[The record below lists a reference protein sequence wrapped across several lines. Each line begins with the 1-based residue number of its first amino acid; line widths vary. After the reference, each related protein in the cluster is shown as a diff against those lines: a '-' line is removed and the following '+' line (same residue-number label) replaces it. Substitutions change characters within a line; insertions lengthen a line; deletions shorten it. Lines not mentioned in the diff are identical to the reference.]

1 MTATDKTPILLV
13 DDRPE
18 NLIALENLLEDPG
31 LDIFTAPS
39 GNEALRLTLKHD
51 FALVLMD
58 VRMPDMDGFETAE
71 LMRAYPKTSCLPI
84 IFVSAV
90 MKDTKHQFKG
100 FETGAFD
107 YLLKPIDPTILRSK
121 VRVFCDLYQQRQML
135 ETHEQ
140 QLEAIIRERTA
151 ELNTTLD
158 NLRESEKR
166 FRALLESVTSYMF
179 TVAMDDGRAVS
190 TEHGAGCLGVT
201 GFSAGEYAA
210 DPDLWYRMIHP
221 DDQQKVL
228 DAAQQLLT
236 SKAAVTFEHRIQHKD
251 GSIRWVQ
258 ATLVPRVDRAGELRS
273 YDGVI
278 SDITERKRAEEKI
291 LLLNQELE
299 QRVRER
305 TKELERRNFE
315 LEQMN
320 KVFVG
325 RELRMAELKGKIAE
339 LEKVENQ
346 ERHDPRI

>member
-1 MTATDKTPILLV
+1 MTDTDKIPVLLV

-18 NLIALENLLEDPG
+18 NLTALEGLLESMWI
-31 LDIFTAPS
+31 DIFKATS
-39 GNEALRLTLKHD
+39 GNEALSLSLKHD

-71 LMRAYPKTSCLPI
+71 LMRAHPKTIRLPI

-100 FETGAFD
+100 YETGAFD
-107 YLLKPIDPTILRSK
+107 YLLKPIDPIILRSK

-135 ETHEQ
+135 ELHEQ
-140 QLEAIIRERTA
+140 QLEAVISERTT
-151 ELNTTLD
+151 ELNSTLD

-166 FRALLESVTSYMF
+166 FRDLLASVTSYMY
-179 TVAMDDGRAVS
+179 TVVMDDGRALS
-190 TEHGAGCLGVT
+190 TLHGAGCLAVT

-210 DPDLWYRMIHP
+210 NPDLWYRMIHQ
-221 DDQQKVL
+221 DDRQAVL
-228 DAAQQLLT
+228 DAAQRVLS
-236 SKAAVTFEHRIQHKD
+236 SKTADTFEHRIQHKD

-258 ATLVPRVDRAGELRS
+258 TTLVPRVAPDGELLS

-278 SDITERKRAEEKI
+278 TDITERKRAEEKI
-291 LLLNQELE
+291 LGLNEELE

-305 TKELERRNFE
+305 TKELERRNYE

-325 RELRMAELKGKIAE
+325 RELRMVELKERIKV
-339 LEKVENQ
+339 LEEK
-346 ERHDPRI
+346 PT